1 MKLSATCP
9 ISLLCA
15 VLGLARSSFY
25 YQAGSPDETVL
36 EQAIETVAARFPTY
50 GTRRITHQIRR
61 EEPRLLPLNRKRVQR
76 VMREKKLLVK
86 RKKRVPKTTNSQHA
100 FPRYPNLV
108 ADLEITQPHQ
118 VWVSDITY
126 IKLGGGTFV
135 FLALILDVFTRAI
148 RGWALSH
155 GLGGEL
161 TRAALQQAL
170 SHGCPTIHHSDQG
183 VQYAATDYVA
193 LLATKNIQISMAEV
207 GQSQQNGYAERVIIA
222 GDVIPGLR
230 LSAITRTASSG
241 SVRHAVACDPRQ
253 IAAPQKT
260 HTVTGAV
267 VLARR
272 RTVRLQIG
280 DRVIRTVVSVTGLR
294 HERPAAFHIALIK
307 VRQLRQ
313 SDDPAVVCGVTGAR
327 HITGLRAAVDRRR
340 VGIVFT
346 NDVGQSHR
354 RGADRVFNRRP
365 AASA

>member
-108 ADLEITQPHQ
+108 ADLEITQPNQ

-170 SHGCPTIHHSDQG
+170 SHGGPTIHHSDQG
-183 VQYAATDYVA
+183 VQYAATNYVA

-207 GQSQQNGYAERVIIA
+207 GQSQQNGYAERVIRTIKEEE
-222 GDVIPGLR
+222 VC
-230 LSAITRTASSG
+230 LSDYQSYEEA
-241 SVRHAVACDPRQ
+241 
-253 IAAPQKT
+253 
-260 HTVTGAV
+260 
-267 VLARR
+267 LA
-272 RTVRLQIG
+272 QIG
-280 DRVIRTVVSVTGLR
+280 HFIDDVYQTRRIHSSLGYLT
-294 HERPAAFHIALIK
+294 PAEFEAQWQK
-307 VRQLRQ
+307 QQL
-313 SDDPAVVCGVTGAR
+313 
-327 HITGLRAAVDRRR
+327 
-340 VGIVFT
+340 
-346 NDVGQSHR
+346 
-354 RGADRVFNRRP
+354 
-365 AASA
+365 ASIL